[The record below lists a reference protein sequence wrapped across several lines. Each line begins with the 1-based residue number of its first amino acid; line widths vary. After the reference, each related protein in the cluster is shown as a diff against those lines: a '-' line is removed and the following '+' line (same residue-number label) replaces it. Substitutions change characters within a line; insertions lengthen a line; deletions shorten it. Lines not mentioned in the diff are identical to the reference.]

1 LRVGEGRREQGER
14 NRKNRPFGRFISFS
28 LLLSPFPFC
37 HDRFPHHRRVCRGTS
52 TEREV
57 SLGSGRASALALA
70 RSFPTR
76 LFEVNS
82 TEIPAGVDPARHV
95 VFSTLHG
102 TFGEDGGMQRLLD
115 AAGIHY
121 AGCDAA
127 SSLLTMDK
135 TRTKEAVAARGVP
148 VVPGMVFA
156 AGAAPKVDAVIA
168 KLGENLVVKPN
179 NEGSSVG
186 LALVSSRAEL
196 AVKLSSISTG
206 NWLIEQRIVGREF
219 SIGILRGK
227 AMGVVEIR
235 PKSGVY
241 DYTSKYTKG
250 LTEYFAPAPIDAGL
264 TARLQHAAETAFAA
278 CGCRDYAR
286 VDFMLSTAHELYLLE
301 INTLPGMKETSLLPM
316 SARCAGLD
324 FTGLVRELVSP
335 ALERF
340 QTAAPAV
347 RT

>member
-1 LRVGEGRREQGER
+1 MTTPIIAVLAG
-14 NRKNRPFGRFISFS
+14 
-28 LLLSPFPFC
+28 
-37 HDRFPHHRRVCRGTS
+37 GTS
-52 TEREV
+52 AEREV

-76 LFEVNS
+76 LFEVNAA
-82 TEIPAGVDPARHV
+82 EIPAGIDRSRHV

-102 TFGEDGGMQRLLD
+102 TFGEDGGMQSLLD

-127 SSLLTMDK
+127 SSVLTMDK
-135 TRTKEAVAARGVP
+135 SRTKDAVASRGVT
-148 VVPGMVFA
+148 VVPGVTFSAEAKPA
-156 AGAAPKVDAVIA
+156 ADEVVG

-186 LALVSSRAEL
+186 LALVTSRAEL
-196 AVKLSSISTG
+196 AAKLDAITSG
-206 NWLIEQRIVGREF
+206 GWLIERRIVGREL

-241 DYTSKYTKG
+241 DFTSKYTKG
-250 LTEYFAPAPIDAGL
+250 LTEYFAPAPLDA
-264 TARLQHAAETAFAA
+264 TVAAAAQHAAETAFTA

-286 VDFMLSTAHELYLLE
+286 VDFMLSASHELYLLE

-340 QTAAPAV
+340 QAAASALRP
-347 RT
+347 